1 MKFRFPLLIPVFLL
15 FALTFSA
22 CGGEEHCLGLSR
34 STGTAN
40 SSRSAR
46 KGNRG
51 GYKSPREL
59 DARDRQH
66 KRLKKRQKQ
75 SMRKSRGGGNTTGH
89 GKKFSGSAGGSFSIG
104 GHHGSAHANGSVKY

>member
-1 MKFRFPLLIPVFLL
+1 MKFTFPYLVASLLLCAI
-15 FALTFSA
+15 TFSA
-22 CGGEEHCLGLSR
+22 CGGGEHCLGLSK

-59 DARDRQH
+59 EARDRQH
-66 KRLKKRQKQ
+66 KRLKKKQRQ
-75 SMRKSRGGGNTTGH
+75 SMRKSRGGGNTTGK
-89 GKKFSGSAGGSFSIG
+89 GRKSFGEENFSNG
-104 GHHGSAHANGSVKY
+104 GHNGSIHANGNLNY